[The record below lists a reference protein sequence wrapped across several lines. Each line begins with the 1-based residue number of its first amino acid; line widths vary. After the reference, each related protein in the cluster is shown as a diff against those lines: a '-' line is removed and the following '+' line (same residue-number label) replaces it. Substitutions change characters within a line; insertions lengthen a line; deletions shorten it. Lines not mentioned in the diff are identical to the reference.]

1 MTKNNAIRYGGW
13 FTMLVF
19 HALLLCS
26 EVRQHAAPR
35 QPDDVAHASVP
46 IEVLRAAALGELREV
61 VKWLGKPGK

>member
-1 MTKNNAIRYGGW
+1 
-13 FTMLVF
+13 MLVL